1 MLNDNLIRARKAKGL
16 TQEQIANEAGVSR
29 QMYTDYE
36 RLGRIPRISIA
47 LKIADALDVI
57 DLREIWESR
66 DG

>member
-1 MLNDNLIRARKAKGL
+1 
-16 TQEQIANEAGVSR
+16 
-29 QMYTDYE
+29 MYTNYE

-57 DLREIWESR
+57 DLREIWESE

>member
-1 MLNDNLIRARKAKGL
+1 
-16 TQEQIANEAGVSR
+16 
-29 QMYTDYE
+29 MYTDYE

-57 DLREIWESR
+57 DLREIWESG